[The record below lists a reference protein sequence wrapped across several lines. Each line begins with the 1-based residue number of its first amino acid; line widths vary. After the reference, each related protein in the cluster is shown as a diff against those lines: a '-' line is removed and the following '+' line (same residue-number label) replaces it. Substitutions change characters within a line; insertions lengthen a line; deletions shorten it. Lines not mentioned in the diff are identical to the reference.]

1 MVGHSQVRDKLVNF
15 ILFIMVGLV
24 LVGIGGFFWWHDKNL
39 RQECTAQ
46 TAGVVID
53 EGHSIKNKNGRRADK
68 YRPTFAYSV
77 EGVEYT
83 KQTNTEHGARRFSE
97 GQSVTVFYDP
107 SKPQRY
113 YILEEGGPGSLVWI
127 PVILGV
133 LFLLV
138 PPLLKITTAL
148 RE

>member
-1 MVGHSQVRDKLVNF
+1 MVGHSQVRGKLVNF

-83 KQTNTEHGARRFSE
+83 KQTPNTAPEGFLRDKASLSSTILPNRNDIIFWKKE
-97 GQSVTVFYDP
+97 GQVHLYGFP
-107 SKPQRY
+107 SSWVY
-113 YILEEGGPGSLVWI
+113 CSC
-127 PVILGV
+127 
-133 LFLLV
+133 
-138 PPLLKITTAL
+138 
-148 RE
+148 